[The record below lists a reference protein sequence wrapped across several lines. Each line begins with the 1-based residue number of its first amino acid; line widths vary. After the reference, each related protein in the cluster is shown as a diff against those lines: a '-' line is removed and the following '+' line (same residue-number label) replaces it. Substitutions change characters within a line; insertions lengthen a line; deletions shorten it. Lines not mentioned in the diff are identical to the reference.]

1 MNAAQQLDLDTLLK
15 AYAIGWFPMADSR
28 DAAGVHWVQ
37 PKERA
42 IMPLD
47 GFHLSRSLKKTLLAE
62 RFTTTADRAFEAVLE
77 LCGAAADDR
86 PDTWINPGI
95 ADAMRRLHRL
105 GLAHSI
111 ETWEGDR
118 LVGGLYGLALG
129 RAFFGESMF
138 SRATDASKVALA
150 HLVARMRC
158 GHFTLLDCQ
167 FQTPHLASLGTVEVS
182 ANAYAALLDTAL
194 SGAAGVGSGAGSD
207 ELPPPDFLAFDVP
220 PEAPP
225 GAASVSGPTSGWRI
239 SQALVQ
245 TSHTGCSTVLSEG
258 DSLNSQPEK

>member
-1 MNAAQQLDLDTLLK
+1 MSALQQLDLDTLLR

-28 DAAGVHWVQ
+28 DADGVHWVQ

-47 GFHLSRSLKKTLLAE
+47 GFHLAKSLRKTLVSE
-62 RFTTTADRAFEAVLE
+62 RFTTTADRAFDAILD
-77 LCGAAADDR
+77 LCAESADDR

-111 ETWEGDR
+111 ETWEGER

-129 RAFFGESMF
+129 RAFFGESMV
-138 SRATDASKVALA
+138 SRATDASKVALT
-150 HLVARMRC
+150 HLVARMRV

-167 FQTPHLASLGTVEVS
+167 FQTPHLASLGAVEVS
-182 ANAYAALLDTAL
+182 ADTYAALLDGAL
-194 SGAAGVGSGAGSD
+194 SGTAGVAGSAGAD
-207 ELPPPDFLAFDVP
+207 SLPPPDFFAFDVP

-225 GAASVSGPTSGWRI
+225 GAVSVSGPTSGWRI

-245 TSHTGCSTVLSEG
+245 TSQTGCSTVLSEG